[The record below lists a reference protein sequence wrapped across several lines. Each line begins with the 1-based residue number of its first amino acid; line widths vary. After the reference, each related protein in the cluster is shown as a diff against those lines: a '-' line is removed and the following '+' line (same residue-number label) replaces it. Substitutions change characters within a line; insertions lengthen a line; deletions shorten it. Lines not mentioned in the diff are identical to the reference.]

1 MTIGQRDLVVFLP
14 SVFGDASFWEPQR
27 RALEPYFDLLSHE
40 FRRPAHETNLETF
53 ADDVA
58 DAIEAAGHGAAHLVG
73 LGLGAAVALQAFHRH
88 AGRVRSLT
96 LVSTWAHLPEAGTR
110 IAWAQAEL
118 SRMPLAEF
126 VRRQVPTLV
135 SRTADPAL
143 VERCIHATDSMRET
157 TFLARWRAMLRADA
171 RPVLPQVDV
180 PLLLV
185 GGSKDPVAPPR
196 PLLEDA
202 HHLAPGARLVV
213 FEGASRFVNLD
224 QPERF
229 NRELAAFLAACA
241 DTPERCTA

>member
-1 MTIGQRDLVVFLP
+1 MTNGQRDLVVLLP
-14 SVFGDASFWEPQR
+14 SVFGDAGFWEPQR
-27 RALEPYFDLLSHE
+27 RALEPHFDLLLHE
-40 FRRPAHETNLETF
+40 FRRPAHETSLVNL

-58 DAIEAAGHGAAHLVG
+58 SDIESAGHEAAHLVG
-73 LGLGAAVALQAFHRH
+73 LGLGAAVATEVFRRH

-135 SRTADPAL
+135 SSTAEHAL
-143 VERCIHATDSMRET
+143 VERCIRATDSMREG
-157 TFLARWRAMLRADA
+157 TFLARWRAMMRADA

-185 GGSKDPVAPPR
+185 GGKNDPVAPPR
-196 PLLEDA
+196 PLLEDLA
-202 HHLAPGARLVV
+202 RLAPGARLVV
-213 FEGASRFVNLD
+213 VEGASRFVNLD

-229 NRELAAFLAACA
+229 NRELTAFLAA
-241 DTPERCTA
+241 TAEARARRTA